1 MNIVRL
7 DRENYHEIKGLWDGL
22 NAFHGEVA
30 ENFKDHFATL
40 TFEKRMQA
48 IFRKEHCAIFAA
60 ADNAGYTG
68 GYCIASVEKGRG
80 EVDSLFVDPAC
91 RKRGVGAKLI
101 RAALDWLDGKGCAEI
116 YLFVSEG
123 NESVLEYY
131 ERFGFYKRF
140 DLLQRKKT

>member
-1 MNIVRL
+1 MNIIRL
-7 DRENYHEIKGLWDGL
+7 DRENYHEIERLWDGL
-22 NAFHGEVA
+22 NSFHGEVA
-30 ENFKDHFATL
+30 ENFKDHFAVL

-48 IFRKEHCAIFAA
+48 VFRKEHCAIFAA
-60 ADNAGYTG
+60 ADSGRYA

-91 RKRGVGAKLI
+91 RKRGVGAKLV
-101 RAALDWLDGKGCAEI
+101 RAALDWLDGEGCAEI

>member
-1 MNIVRL
+1 MKIVEL
-7 DRENYHEIKGLWDGL
+7 DRESYHEIEGLWEGL

-30 ENFKDHFATL
+30 ENFKDHFAAL

-48 IFRKEHCAIFAA
+48 VFRKEHCAIFAA
-60 ADNAGYTG
+60 ADNAEYT
-68 GYCIASVEKGRG
+68 GYCIASVEKRRG

-91 RKRGVGAKLI
+91 RRRGVGAKLI
-101 RAALDWLDGKGCAEI
+101 EAALDWLDEKGCAEI

-131 ERFGFYKRF
+131 QQFGFYKRF
-140 DLLQRKKT
+140 DLLQRKKA